1 MNGSGFYEYD
11 LFVFDGLNIRPPVCD
26 VATLSLSSFFHPMFS
41 EPSSLK
47 DAGASAFGA
56 QIITT
61 AAIDV
66 HLPTNP
72 APAVSNPMLAME
84 RVCSGVSDSSAGGG
98 GGGGGGCV
106 PSSHRCCHPS
116 FSGQDPSVVVQ
127 ELLSSLSE
135 DSCLAQKGLAVDP
148 VNLKLPSPT
157 GSETASPELDNRI
170 NIFNRRNQEE
180 RRALGRGCVLLQTK
194 PLIHLQGG
202 ATEPSLEEKYRLL
215 GPADGSLG
223 HMSDT

>member
-1 MNGSGFYEYD
+1 
-11 LFVFDGLNIRPPVCD
+11 
-26 VATLSLSSFFHPMFS
+26 
-41 EPSSLK
+41 
-47 DAGASAFGA
+47 
-56 QIITT
+56 
-61 AAIDV
+61 
-66 HLPTNP
+66 
-72 APAVSNPMLAME
+72 MLAME
-84 RVCSGVSDSSAGGG
+84 RVCSGVSDTSAGGG
-98 GGGGGGCV
+98 SSGGV

-116 FSGQDPSVVVQ
+116 FSAQDPSVVVQ

-148 VNLKLPSPT
+148 VNLKLPSPA

-180 RRALGRGCVLLQTK
+180 RRALGHGCVLLQTK

-215 GPADGSLG
+215 GPADATLG

>member
-1 MNGSGFYEYD
+1 M
-11 LFVFDGLNIRPPVCD
+11 
-26 VATLSLSSFFHPMFS
+26 
-41 EPSSLK
+41 
-47 DAGASAFGA
+47 SAFGA

-72 APAVSNPMLAME
+72 APAVSNPLLAME
-84 RVCSGVSDSSAGGG
+84 RVCSSASEPSAGG
-98 GGGGGGCV
+98 
-106 PSSHRCCHPS
+106 PSARPPAHRCCHHPPPS

-202 ATEPSLEEKYRLL
+202 ATEPSLEEKYHLL
-215 GPADGSLG
+215 GPSDASLG
-223 HMSDT
+223 HLPDT

>member
-1 MNGSGFYEYD
+1 VVRLFLNVCNVFQDTGPFVLGSR
-11 LFVFDGLNIRPPVCD
+11 V
-26 VATLSLSSFFHPMFS
+26 
-41 EPSSLK
+41 
-47 DAGASAFGA
+47 
-56 QIITT
+56 ITM

-72 APAVSNPMLAME
+72 NPLQSNHMLAME
-84 RVCSGVSDSSAGGG
+84 RVGSVVSDISTSVSRSSGSLAARPLSLSGHNPASSTTDCSSSSAAQDLALSFGP
-98 GGGGGGCV
+98 
-106 PSSHRCCHPS
+106 PSYS
-116 FSGQDPSVVVQ
+116 SGQDPCRDPGKVVQ

-157 GSETASPELDNRI
+157 GSGKASPELDNRI

-180 RRALGRGCVLLQTK
+180 RRGRGRGCVLLQTK
-194 PLIHLQGG
+194 PLIHLQSST
-202 ATEPSLEEKYRLL
+202 TEPSLEEKYRLL
-215 GPADGSLG
+215 GPADTPLG

>member
-1 MNGSGFYEYD
+1 MQLFESNVGRNGLEPNWTQLLD
-11 LFVFDGLNIRPPVCD
+11 LNF
-26 VATLSLSSFFHPMFS
+26 SFFIPTF
-41 EPSSLK
+41 LK
-47 DAGASAFGA
+47 SFTPEDAGVSGFGA

-84 RVCSGVSDSSAGGG
+84 RVCSTMSEASQSACPPG
-98 GGGGGGCV
+98 
-106 PSSHRCCHPS
+106 HRCCHPS

-135 DSCLAQKGLAVDP
+135 DPCLAQKGLAVDP
-148 VNLKLPSPT
+148 VNLKLPSPA

-202 ATEPSLEEKYRLL
+202 ATEPSLEDKYRLL

-223 HMSDT
+223 HMPDT